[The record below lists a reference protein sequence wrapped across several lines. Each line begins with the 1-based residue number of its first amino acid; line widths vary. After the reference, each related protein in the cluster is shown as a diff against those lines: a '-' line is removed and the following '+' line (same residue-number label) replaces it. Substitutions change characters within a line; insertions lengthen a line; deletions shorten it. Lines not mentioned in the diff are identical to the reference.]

1 MEKLTDTQKI
11 KIMLESICGNTQE
24 IINGADND
32 VKVISDNFEAIY
44 NKLLSIE
51 KKLEEKENENELKEL
66 WKSVCVAY
74 INASNS
80 TTKEKAPFGPIML
93 LKNTKNLLKLI
104 NHTKQKL

>member
-80 TTKEKAPFGPIML
+80 TTKEKGPIWADYVVE
-93 LKNTKNLLKLI
+93 KYKKSFKI
-104 NHTKQKL
+104 N